1 MFLRIDWVKWEKPD
15 GKNNRSLR
23 KKYLDLIA
31 AAPKVA
37 VAKDPS
43 ISSLV
48 APVKKSLW
56 RFVKSYVVLKVNTNK
71 SGCGF

>member
-1 MFLRIDWVKWEKPD
+1 MLVPSDLVVKWEKTY

-37 VAKDPS
+37 AAKDPS
-43 ISSLV
+43 ISSPV

-56 RFVKSYVVLKVNTNK
+56 GLRQVLSYGLGKY
-71 SGCGF
+71 